1 MRCRGRDGWVMIRK
15 EEMGVVKKSEKGG
28 GWERE
33 GGEEVII
40 SSRERRERLG
50 VLVRLVS
57 GVIDAT
63 KGLIDEELKTGRCQ
77 LKIS

>member
-1 MRCRGRDGWVMIRK
+1 MDGWVMIRK
-15 EEMGVVKKSEKGG
+15 EMGVVKKSEKGG

-50 VLVRLVS
+50 ILVRLVS